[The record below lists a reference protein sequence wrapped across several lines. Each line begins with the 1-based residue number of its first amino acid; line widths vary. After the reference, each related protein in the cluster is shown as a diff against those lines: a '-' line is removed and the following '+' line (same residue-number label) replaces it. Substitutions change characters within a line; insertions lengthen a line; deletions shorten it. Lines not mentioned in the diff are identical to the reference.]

1 MAYTSKFSGSEIDEA
16 VEKSLGSDALPKIS
30 TDDNGKVL
38 QVVNGAWGAQVPSSE
53 AQEAAYE
60 AKLAAANA
68 QTAADNAAQDAK
80 NVQTAADEAKKVAET
95 AQKTAETAQTT
106 ADSATAAAKTA
117 QSTADDIKAYIGYT
131 DGDIVGLQVDY
142 ENKSFTR
149 LAGATS
155 LTAGSD
161 FDKFAMFGGRKRCN
175 VADDGTIT
183 AWYGDSNFVEDGSN
197 GQVMVYQPKFYYRV
211 VPLKLESQTDGVG
224 YHLRKAN
231 YYVSATPKVGFKLH
245 PAFYDSNGE
254 EIDYIFLSAY
264 EAALWD
270 ADAGSDGTGAWITDN
285 MNYSAQ
291 TVKTATDKLGSIAGC
306 QPISYITS
314 PNLETLAK
322 NRGDGWHNDLIKAE
336 SANQM
341 LMIIEMGMMN
351 LQTAIAN
358 GVVSISDNSSYNCS
372 SPTGSTSSI
381 GNGTGQ
387 ADSTTDY
394 TGTAQTA
401 NGKTSITYRGVE
413 NPWGNIWKFAYGINI
428 YGNGSQK
435 GGIPY
440 ICTDYNFA
448 ESKNSGNYESAGF
461 TLANASGYISAMG
474 YGSEDYDWL
483 FMPSE
488 TTGNSSI
495 PVGDYFYVAANLNG
509 YEIVLLGGSWRIGV
523 GASGAFSWNVDVG
536 VGNRSRG
543 ICGRLVYVPT
553 KDNTTYAAAIT
564 AWKQKMLA

>member
-1 MAYTSKFSGSEIDEA
+1 
-16 VEKSLGSDALPKIS
+16 
-30 TDDNGKVL
+30 
-38 QVVNGAWGAQVPSSE
+38 
-53 AQEAAYE
+53 
-60 AKLAAANA
+60 
-68 QTAADNAAQDAK
+68 
-80 NVQTAADEAKKVAET
+80 
-95 AQKTAETAQTT
+95 
-106 ADSATAAAKTA
+106 
-117 QSTADDIKAYIGYT
+117 
-131 DGDIVGLQVDY
+131 
-142 ENKSFTR
+142 
-149 LAGATS
+149 
-155 LTAGSD
+155 
-161 FDKFAMFGGRKRCN
+161 
-175 VADDGTIT
+175 
-183 AWYGDSNFVEDGSN
+183 
-197 GQVMVYQPKFYYRV
+197 
-211 VPLKLESQTDGVG
+211 
-224 YHLRKAN
+224 
-231 YYVSATPKVGFKLH
+231 VSATPKVGFKLH

-264 EAALWD
+264 EATLWD

-306 QPISYITS
+306 QPISYITR
-314 PNLETLAK
+314 PDLETLAK
-322 NRGDGWHNDLIKAE
+322 NRGDGWHNDFIKAE

-358 GVVSISDNSSYNCS
+358 GVVSISDNTSYNCS

-413 NPWGNIWKFAYGINI
+413 NPWGNIWRFVYGINI

-435 GGIPY
+435 SGIPY

-448 ESKNSGNYESAGF
+448 ESKNSENYESAGF
-461 TLANASGYISAMG
+461 TLTNANGYISAMG
-474 YGSEDYDWL
+474 YGGEDYDWL

-495 PVGDYFYVAANLNG
+495 PVGGYFYVTTNLNG
-509 YEIVLLGGSWRIGV
+509 YRIVLLGGRWNSG
-523 GASGAFSWNVDVG
+523 GAAGAFSWRATSSVG
-536 VGNRSRG
+536 HRARD
-543 ICGRLVYVPT
+543 IDGRLVYVPT
-553 KDNTTYAAAIT
+553 KATATSYATNIV

>member
-38 QVVNGAWGAQVPSSE
+38 QVVNGAWDAQVPSSE

-60 AKLAAANA
+60 AKLAAENA